1 MIKLCNGVPLLCGSY
16 KAFSFSM
23 KVDESELRFEE
34 RRKGFVGNI
43 FLGIHCSIWLKD
55 TVEEAMKDPG
65 KKYFVKSFREDVK
78 VLMVRGG
85 GNKVGRYLEVGAFA
99 EEGHKAVIWLP
110 EGYQGWGWSRVVAEL
125 QQMLEFL
132 EAKDRLLMPMVS
144 TPEGIQKGMEHL
156 SGPSFA
162 EVLCSAAGD
171 DGKVVGMKSLTAIP
185 LDLLPK
191 ADCNELA
198 NGGEEVRSSLNCF
211 EYESWSYGS
220 AAATSCATM
229 KKQATIVTK
238 GSFVNRCLKKLLGLC
253 RFGLDR
259 AYVIWVS

>member
-43 FLGIHCSIWLKD
+43 FLGIHCSIWSKD

-65 KKYFVKSFREDVK
+65 KKYFVKSFREDAK

-110 EGYQGWGWSRVVAEL
+110 EGY
-125 QQMLEFL
+125 
-132 EAKDRLLMPMVS
+132 
-144 TPEGIQKGMEHL
+144 
-156 SGPSFA
+156 
-162 EVLCSAAGD
+162 
-171 DGKVVGMKSLTAIP
+171 
-185 LDLLPK
+185 
-191 ADCNELA
+191 
-198 NGGEEVRSSLNCF
+198 
-211 EYESWSYGS
+211 
-220 AAATSCATM
+220 
-229 KKQATIVTK
+229 
-238 GSFVNRCLKKLLGLC
+238 
-253 RFGLDR
+253 
-259 AYVIWVS
+259 